1 MLCLS
6 WMCVRPIGRAE
17 SFVSAELNLYTG
29 THAARRA
36 VSVHGAARMR
46 CTAADLYL
54 FIICCR
60 RPILSVWLRSSDQK
74 SLSFCRKSSLH
85 RASRTHVKQPACT
98 CWREQFLSVGLLCC
112 VRSIHGMAKLAAM
125 LSFFFEQSHV
135 GLHPLKISS
144 LFFLRLNGQQSAGSF
159 FFFWLK
165 GFYFLMDSFNFCTEL
180 G

>member
-6 WMCVRPIGRAE
+6 WMCVGPIDRAE

-36 VSVHGAARMR
+36 VSVHGAARMH
-46 CTAADLYL
+46 CTATDLYL

-85 RASRTHVKQPACT
+85 QASRTHVKQPACT

-144 LFFLRLNGQQSAGSF
+144 LFSLGWTGNNQLALFFSF
-159 FFFWLK
+159 GWKVFIF
-165 GFYFLMDSFNFCTEL
+165 
-180 G
+180 